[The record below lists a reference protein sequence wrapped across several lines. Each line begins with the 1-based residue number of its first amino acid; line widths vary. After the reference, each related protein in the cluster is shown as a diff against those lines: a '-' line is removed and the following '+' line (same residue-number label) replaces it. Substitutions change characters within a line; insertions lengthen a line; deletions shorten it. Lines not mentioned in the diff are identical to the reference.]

1 MSRPRFLPKGIVS
14 LYEKLV
20 SINPAPVLESPQVS
34 APIGTANP
42 TSQNR
47 HGAFF
52 HLQYTFYF
60 QLAKMNAAKI
70 F

>member
-1 MSRPRFLPKGIVS
+1 MSCPRFLPKGSVS

-47 HGAFF
+47 RGVFF
-52 HLQYTFYF
+52 HLEYTFDF
-60 QLAKMNAAKI
+60 QGAKTNGAKK